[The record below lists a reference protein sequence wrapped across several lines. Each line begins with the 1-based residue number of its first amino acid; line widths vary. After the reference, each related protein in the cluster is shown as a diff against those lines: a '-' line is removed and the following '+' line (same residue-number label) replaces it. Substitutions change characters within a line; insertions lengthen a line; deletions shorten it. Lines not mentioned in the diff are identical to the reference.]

1 MELNDRVE
9 MIPEWIES
17 VSEVVYN
24 NKKYFDLIELT
35 DMMEEIYTV
44 GDELWVNRE
53 EVYAFT
59 AQKLCERAYFSYI

>member
-17 VSEVVYN
+17 VSEVIYN

-44 GDELWVNRE
+44 GDELW
-53 EVYAFT
+53 
-59 AQKLCERAYFSYI
+59 